1 MWKPSAPSCLG
12 EGPLGN
18 ESAAGKT
25 PGSNPFGGLSR
36 VQGPVRPNQFR
47 AACAVANYRRVMDIE
62 EVRAYLAK
70 ENGLATVSTTQAD
83 GRVLSS
89 VANCGVI
96 DHPITG
102 APCVALVSA
111 GGAARLGHVRRGS
124 QVTIAIRRDW
134 TWRSVTGPADLIGP
148 DDLPDGID
156 AEALRLLLREVFQA
170 ASGTHDDFD
179 EYDRV
184 MAHEGRVAVFVAP
197 ERILGNY

>member
-1 MWKPSAPSCLG
+1 MS
-12 EGPLGN
+12 
-18 ESAAGKT
+18 
-25 PGSNPFGGLSR
+25 
-36 VQGPVRPNQFR
+36 
-47 AACAVANYRRVMDIE
+47 DIE

-89 VANCGVI
+89 VVNCGVI
-96 DHPITG
+96 DHPLTG

-124 QVTIAIRRDW
+124 QATIAIRRGW
-134 TWRSVTGPADLIGP
+134 TWRSVTGP
-148 DDLPDGID
+148 PDGID

-170 ASGTHDDFD
+170 AGGTHDDFD

-184 MAHEGRVAVFVAP
+184 MATEGRVAVVVAP
-197 ERILGNY
+197 DRILGNY

>member
-1 MWKPSAPSCLG
+1 MQAG
-12 EGPLGN
+12 
-18 ESAAGKT
+18 AGK
-25 PGSNPFGGLSR
+25 SRLSAHLDEG
-36 VQGPVRPNQFR
+36 VEGYRP
-47 AACAVANYRRVMDIE
+47 VMDIE
-62 EVRAYLAK
+62 EVRAFLAK

-102 APCVALVSA
+102 APCVALVSQ
-111 GGAARLGHVRRGS
+111 GGAARLSHARRGS
-124 QVTIAIRRDW
+124 QVTIAIRRGW

-156 AEALRLLLREVFQA
+156 TEALRLLLREVFQA
-170 ASGTHDDFD
+170 AGGTHDDFD

-184 MAHEGRVAVFVAP
+184 MANEGRVAVLVAP
-197 ERILGNY
+197 DRILGN